1 MFENLQYFIFERTST
16 FNQSLSFGF
25 SSSTFMSSILV
36 ELHVNVVHFTDCL
49 YLLDGRFNKLRI
61 LHVNIHWIAHSTL
74 IIDDM
79 ENLPNLE
86 CFSRH
91 YLVLTSDYDELIVRL
106 LHRILNLVTLSL
118 YITVYFKST
127 FIDGLYLTFAQLF
140 VFVLK
145 LICASNEDIQH
156 IFKDFLDNQII
167 SCVFS
172 EGEEGQCYIFLWAY
186 EGDNQQLSRIK
197 YPHFSLLNLDKACD
211 DYINGSL
218 VDTKTCLSNNIFLCV
233 NCERLSIITQNCMQN
248 TTRISY
254 KKLKNLALFG
264 KQSIRKYVK

>member
-61 LHVNIHWIAHSTL
+61 LHVNIDWIAHSTL

-91 YLVLTSDYDELIVRL
+91 YLVLTSDYDELAVRL
-106 LHRILNLVTLSL
+106 LHQILN
-118 YITVYFKST
+118 
-127 FIDGLYLTFAQLF
+127 
-140 VFVLK
+140 
-145 LICASNEDIQH
+145 
-156 IFKDFLDNQII
+156 
-167 SCVFS
+167 
-172 EGEEGQCYIFLWAY
+172 
-186 EGDNQQLSRIK
+186 
-197 YPHFSLLNLDKACD
+197 
-211 DYINGSL
+211 
-218 VDTKTCLSNNIFLCV
+218 
-233 NCERLSIITQNCMQN
+233 
-248 TTRISY
+248 
-254 KKLKNLALFG
+254 
-264 KQSIRKYVK
+264 

>member
-36 ELHVNVVHFTDCL
+36 ELHVNVVYFTDCL
-49 YLLDGRFNKLRI
+49 YLLDGRFNKIRT
-61 LHVNIHWIAHSTL
+61 LHVNIDWIAHSTL

-79 ENLPNLE
+79 ENLPNLQ

-91 YLVLTSDYDELIVRL
+91 YLVLTSNYDELIVRL

-127 FIDGLYLTFAQLF
+127 FIDGND
-140 VFVLK
+140 LK
-145 LICASNEDIQH
+145 KNVSNVIPCLE
-156 IFKDFLDNQII
+156 
-167 SCVFS
+167 
-172 EGEEGQCYIFLWAY
+172 
-186 EGDNQQLSRIK
+186 
-197 YPHFSLLNLDKACD
+197 SLLNLDKVCD
-211 DYINGSL
+211 DYIDGSL
-218 VDTKTCLSNNIFLCV
+218 VDTKMCLSNNIFLCV
-233 NCERLSIITQNCMQN
+233 NCERLRIIIQNCMQN
-248 TTRISY
+248 TTRISC

>member
-1 MFENLQYFIFERTST
+1 MFENLQYFIFERT
-16 FNQSLSFGF
+16 
-25 SSSTFMSSILV
+25 STFMSSILV

-49 YLLDGRFNKLRI
+49 YLLDGRFNKLRT
-61 LHVNIHWIAHSTL
+61 LHVNIDWIAHSTL

-79 ENLPNLE
+79 VDYFNKYVITSNEIIPVVFTFRRIYLPNLE

-145 LICASNEDIQH
+145 LICTSNEDIQH
-156 IFKDFLDNQII
+156 IFKDFQDNQII

-172 EGEEGQCYIFLWAY
+172 EGEEGQCYTLLCAY
-186 EGDNQQLSRIK
+186 ELSRYDNIRNS
-197 YPHFSLLNLDKACD
+197 FFW
-211 DYINGSL
+211 GGVGRL
-218 VDTKTCLSNNIFLCV
+218 VDLTISV
-233 NCERLSIITQNCMQN
+233 SYIIKMQ
-248 TTRISY
+248 
-254 KKLKNLALFG
+254 KEE
-264 KQSIRKYVK
+264 